1 MRISDWSSDVC
12 SSDLARVSPGR
23 DQRSHHPR
31 RRDREGE
38 VLRRDLYPARGD
50 VRHAFCCRGSLRV
63 RLRIGAERLAYRCR
77 VSAPSGRSEEHTSEL
92 QSLMRISYAVLCLKT
107 KILNTTCGYSKI
119 NNTHV

>member
-12 SSDLARVSPGR
+12 SSDLQDPHGGHGQARVSPGR

-63 RLRIGAERLAYRCR
+63 RLRIGAERLAYRR
-77 VSAPSGRSEEHTSEL
+77 TEEQTPEL
-92 QSLMRISYAVLCLKT
+92 QSLMRLSYDVFGLKKLISIDDNKT
-107 KILNTTCGYSKI
+107 Q
-119 NNTHV
+119 